1 MSEPNAQFGADCFKL
16 LQSVPFGSLNKRELE
31 LGLLRAGID
40 AGLLPEEPAA
50 LAACLGLSLTKAN
63 TYLTDFALRQP
74 PLADVDAVKVPI
86 ETLKT
91 CEVVANEKHLSIPLQ
106 AATIRIWLE
115 RKLAAERLHPGESLR
130 RDVVKLTP
138 LGLLRLLDD
147 SEGIPTPAQAL
158 DILDGVLGTPAW
170 LDDAKSTWTPKTSWR
185 DTLSTFG
192 SATSIAQGLPA
203 LLGAA
208 FGG

>member
-1 MSEPNAQFGADCFKL
+1 MSEAHAQFGADCFKL

-40 AGLLPEEPAA
+40 AGLVSEESAA
-50 LAACLGLSLTKAN
+50 LASSLGLSLTKAN
-63 TYLTDFALRQP
+63 AYLTDLALRQP
-74 PLADVDAVKVPI
+74 PLADVDAVNVLI
-86 ETLKT
+86 ETLQT
-91 CEVVANEKHLSIPLQ
+91 CEVVTSEKHLSIPLH
-106 AATIRIWLE
+106 AAALRIWLE
-115 RKLAAERLHPGESLR
+115 RKLAVERLHPGESLR

-138 LGLLRLLDD
+138 LGLLRLLDH

-158 DILDGVLGTPAW
+158 DVLDGVLGAPTW
-170 LDDAKSTWTPKTSWR
+170 LEDAKSTWTPKTSWR